1 MSALVGKVLCLGLL
15 GLLAS
20 VAFADRLVNVPTA
33 RPLGKNAIRFEYL
46 GGLNN
51 SGAEEQFVAFSV
63 LNGFEFE
70 ARRRIRPQENGRTTF
85 DLAYNVLGPVAS
97 TAPGISVGL
106 LDGLGE
112 TLDGRRA
119 FLALTFR
126 ELLDVGEV
134 GENGDVTLGYQSGSL
149 SGFFVG
155 ISLPFSG
162 RTRMI
167 VEHNGARLTSGFET
181 NLIKGLDARLFVQDQ
196 LLLGGISFSRRF

>member
-1 MSALVGKVLCLGLL
+1 MSALVGRIIGSFCALVV
-15 GLLAS
+15 AS
-20 VAFADRLVNVPTA
+20 VASADRLVNVPTA

-51 SGAEEQFVAFSV
+51 STAEEQFVAFSV
-63 LNGFEFE
+63 LNGLEFE
-70 ARRRIRPQENGRTTF
+70 VRRRIRPEESGRSTF
-85 DLAYNVLGPVAS
+85 DLGYNILSPVAS
-97 TAPGISVGL
+97 TAPGISVGV

-119 FLALTFR
+119 FIALTFR

-134 GENGDVTLGYQSGSL
+134 SENGDVTLGYQTGSL
-149 SGFFVG
+149 SGLFVG

-181 NLIKGLDARLFVQDQ
+181 NLVKGLDARLFIQDQ
-196 LLLGGISFSRRF
+196 LLLGGIIFSRKF